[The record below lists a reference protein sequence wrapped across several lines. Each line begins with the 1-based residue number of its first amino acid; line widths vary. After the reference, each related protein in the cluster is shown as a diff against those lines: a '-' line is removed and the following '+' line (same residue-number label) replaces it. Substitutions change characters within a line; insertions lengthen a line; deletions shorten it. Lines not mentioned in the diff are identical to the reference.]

1 MNTTVV
7 DTPLD
12 AQKNEVAK
20 NIAEDP
26 YFLAFAV
33 VVSVA
38 LNILGNMLETEDGQ
52 NLVLRI
58 CARGCALLQ
67 RLVPRQNPDDWAY
80 RASIYLLNFW
90 INAFRHR
97 RRYRR
102 RFIALFMAR

>member
-33 VVSVA
+33 VAVVVSVA
-38 LNILGNMLETEDGQ
+38 LNILGIMLETQDGQ

-67 RLVPRQNPDDWAY
+67 RLV
-80 RASIYLLNFW
+80 
-90 INAFRHR
+90 
-97 RRYRR
+97 
-102 RFIALFMAR
+102 

>member
-33 VVSVA
+33 VAVVVSVA
-38 LNILGNMLETEDGQ
+38 LNILGNMLETQDGQ

-67 RLVPRQNPDDWAY
+67 RLVPRQNPDGWAY

-97 RRYRR
+97 RRY
-102 RFIALFMAR
+102 